1 MCNLMPNSDNML
13 KWIFK
18 ILFTIGFILC
28 SIVVLI
34 MYNKLSFIDLPYV
47 VGAIVLLVAAILIP
61 VKKPNNLKS

>member
-1 MCNLMPNSDNML
+1 MCKLMPNSDNML

-34 MYNKLSFIDLPYV
+34 MYNKLSFIDWHYV

-61 VKKPNNLKS
+61 VKNQTT

>member
-1 MCNLMPNSDNML
+1 MCKLMPNSDNML

-34 MYNKLSFIDLPYV
+34 MYNKLSFIDWPYV

-61 VKKPNNLKS
+61 VKNRTT